1 MSERVPV
8 WSAVTSCMLRVV
20 PPAPEWRS
28 GALLSPTVQVPLGDM
43 KVAHAQALKD
53 LTAVT

>member
-1 MSERVPV
+1 M